1 MEKKQ
6 QKKEEE
12 KIPSLDELIK
22 ENMKELTEGIDAL
35 KIGKDGKE
43 LNSEQ
48 KKIINF
54 LAMFRIFSTMKM
66 LKEDNIPVELINNL
80 YIGSVGAA
88 MNYKILKEKGITH
101 IICAAMNIKQ
111 YFPDKFKYLTVNL
124 LDSENENIKKYFDQT
139 GKFIDQAFK
148 NKGKV
153 LVHCHAGISRSS
165 SICLAYIIKYR
176 KISLDKALEIV
187 KKKRDKIN
195 PNPGFMQ
202 QLREY
207 QKECGVQD

>member
-1 MEKKQ
+1 MDKKLR
-6 QKKEEE
+6 KKEEE
-12 KIPSLDELIK
+12 KNPSLDEIIK

-80 YIGSVGAA
+80 YIGSVG
-88 MNYKILKEKGITH
+88 
-101 IICAAMNIKQ
+101 AAMNIKQ

-207 QKECGVQD
+207 QKECGVKD